1 LLFLCRLP
9 KNKRLAND
17 SFAGLC
23 EILHVIT
30 EVPSELDFHFDSGY
44 SICQECRGLKD
55 MHSLLNWLLEA
66 VKVVGYPAIG
76 NKPWSGF

>member
-1 LLFLCRLP
+1 MAVMASLKVKLS
-9 KNKRLAND
+9 KNKKDYA
-17 SFAGLC
+17 S
-23 EILHVIT
+23 VIPSS
-30 EVPSELDFHFDSGY
+30 EVPSGLDFHLDSGY